1 MMMYTMIQTMTAG
14 VTVMTVTYLTYQVR
28 IVKSQRE

>member
-1 MMMYTMIQTMTAG
+1 MMMYMMIQTMTAG
-14 VTVMTVTYLTYQVR
+14 VTVMMEIYLTYQVR